1 MYIIVNAKLS
11 DITYIITH
19 FSKGKLH
26 NKTQVKLVVFAKFLD
41 DTKKVSLERI
51 EVFKSK
57 SEEK

>member
-1 MYIIVNAKLS
+1 MYIIVNVKLS
-11 DITYIITH
+11 DILSHI